1 MTTSAGTT
9 YQLEGRLLE
18 VCSCDVLCPC
28 WVGRDPD
35 GGTCD
40 AAVGWHIDSGT
51 IQGVDVSGLTIA
63 LSAHIP
69 GNILKGNWQA
79 LLYVDDKATQEQQD
93 ALLAVF
99 TGKLGGPIA
108 DTASLIGEVV
118 GIERVPITFTVD
130 KGKGTLSIGERV
142 HAEMAPDE
150 LYFLIG
156 ADAFAEIRT
165 WHRWRDVVR
174 AVRFLVVGRPG
185 SGYDTPEGAKV
196 IAIDSGSTEPWRRE
210 LW

>member
-1 MTTSAGTT
+1 MTTSAGTM

-69 GNILKGNWQA
+69 GNILKGGWQV
-79 LLYVDDKATQEQQD
+79 LVYVDDKATQEQQD

-108 DTASLIGEVV
+108 DTAALIGEVV
-118 GIERVPITFTVD
+118 GVERVPITFTVD
-130 KGKGTLSIGERV
+130 KGKGTLAIGQRV
-142 HAEMAPDE
+142 HAE
-150 LYFLIG
+150 
-156 ADAFAEIRT
+156 
-165 WHRWRDVVR
+165 
-174 AVRFLVVGRPG
+174 LVPFTGPTGEATTLHESIFSTIPG
-185 SGYDTPEGAKV
+185 SPAYVSSADHYNSKIPELGHDLTLQNHN
-196 IAIDSGSTEPWRRE
+196 AIQGTFRFVA
-210 LW
+210 